1 MLTKVRWNNDDRGIL
16 NLYEA
21 DKWYSAARKWNS
33 ILKRR
38 TNEYWFQLTP
48 GRIVGKSSK
57 YASTIS
63 CNSD

>member
-38 TNEYWFQLTP
+38 TSEYWFQLTP

-63 CNSD
+63 CSSD